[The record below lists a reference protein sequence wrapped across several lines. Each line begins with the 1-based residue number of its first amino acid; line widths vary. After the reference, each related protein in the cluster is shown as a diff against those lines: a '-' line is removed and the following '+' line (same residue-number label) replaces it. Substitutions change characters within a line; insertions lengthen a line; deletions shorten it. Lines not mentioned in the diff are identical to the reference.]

1 MFLVVMETLFHRAL
15 STCLVRREEANSPS
29 LPNLSPTLPS
39 PMPPLLDSKC
49 PIRQIPIYTFNS
61 SNIMRMINRIHSNGM
76 QFPLNQHKRVQTF
89 KTVIEVRAGDDKRVQ
104 TGNSPTNLAKLVP
117 ALLTDS
123 AGGIG
128 ILTTVLAVRGIQ
140 TVGVAVSRLSTAAVS
155 RFNRTFD
162 DNNVKSTPTP
172 SKTNTRLQSDATSL
186 ILADTAPI
194 LDTVTPKSLT
204 PQVVD
209 NKEEKEEE
217 EEEEEVDKEEE
228 PLVLLPLTTPAE
240 PNEEETINIER
251 EQDVITNITTTTTPV
266 DRSHIAYLSAPSSPK
281 QVEEEEREEEEVV
294 APSSASSLLS
304 SPLSPTLSTIPT
316 NATKG
321 GRHISMLSSPMSY
334 TASNNNNKGSSSAGG
349 KVEATS
355 SGGTG
360 GSSAS
365 SFASRLPA
373 LNAAK
378 GGGSGGGDGN
388 GGGGGGGGKSDG
400 EDGNNNNNRKMG
412 ILLVAVLV
420 LIGSTMVAMNNNN
433 NNKKADATVTKKK
446 K

>member
-1 MFLVVMETLFHRAL
+1 M
-15 STCLVRREEANSPS
+15 
-29 LPNLSPTLPS
+29 
-39 PMPPLLDSKC
+39 
-49 PIRQIPIYTFNS
+49 
-61 SNIMRMINRIHSNGM
+61 MINRLHSNGM
-76 QFPLNQHKRVQTF
+76 QFPMNRHKRVQTL
-89 KTVIEVRAGDDKRVQ
+89 KTVIEARAGDDKRVQ

-128 ILTTVLAVRGIQ
+128 ILTTVLAVRGFQ
-140 TVGVAVSRLSTAAVS
+140 TVGGAVTRLTTAAVN
-155 RFNRTFD
+155 RFNRTPD
-162 DNNVKSTPTP
+162 DNNDMTTPTP
-172 SKTNTRLQSDATSL
+172 INTNNTTLQSDTTSL

-194 LDTVTPKSLT
+194 LDTVTPKLLT

-217 EEEEEVDKEEE
+217 EEEEFDKEEE
-228 PLVLLPLTTPAE
+228 PLLLLPLTTPAE
-240 PNEEETINIER
+240 PNKKGTITIER
-251 EQDVITNITTTTTPV
+251 EQDVITNITTTTTPFSFV

-281 QVEEEEREEEEVV
+281 QVEEEERKEQEAEEEEEVV
-294 APSSASSLLS
+294 APSSASLLS
-304 SPLSPTLSTIPT
+304 SSPSSPASPSSPSSPTLNTIPA

-321 GRHISMLSSPMSY
+321 GRHISMLSSPMSF
-334 TASNNNNKGSSSAGG
+334 TPNIWSNNNNKGSSSSSAGG
-349 KVEATS
+349 KVDATS
-355 SGGTG
+355 SGDTG
-360 GSSAS
+360 ESPAS

-388 GGGGGGGGKSDG
+388 GGGGGGKNDGGD
-400 EDGNNNNNRKMG
+400 DGNNNNNRKMG
-412 ILLVAVLV
+412 ILLVALLV
-420 LIGSTMVAMNNNN
+420 VIGSTMVVVNNSS